1 MNKNQ
6 NNRSPMQL
14 VVTDTQQ
21 ISPSIQRIT
30 LQGDAISHFGQ
41 QSEGNYIK
49 LLFTSEGSTD
59 ISTLSEGTR
68 PLMRTYTVREFNQ
81 SDNSIV
87 VDFVRHI
94 SSDPSSG
101 FAARW
106 SVNANVGD
114 TISIVGPGNSQQIN
128 SNSDWVFLAADM
140 TSLPALAVTLSKL
153 DADTKGYA
161 VIEIHEKEDIQ
172 SLQAPEGVELI
183 WAIAE
188 HGENLVEAVKSQPWL
203 DGQCS
208 VWCAC
213 EFDAMRSLRQYFRN
227 VKEIDRDYIYISS
240 YWKNGVSED
249 GHKVIKREDAE
260 THEA

>member
-6 NNRSPMQL
+6 NKRSPLQL
-14 VVTDTQQ
+14 VVKDTQQ

-30 LQGDAISHFGQ
+30 LQGDSISHFGQ

-49 LLFTSEGSTD
+49 LLFTSNGSTD
-59 ISTLSEGTR
+59 ISTLNDDTR

-81 SDNSIV
+81 NDNSII

-106 SVNANVGD
+106 SVNASIGD
-114 TISIVGPGNSQQIN
+114 TISIVGPGKSQQIN
-128 SNSDWVFLAADM
+128 PDADWIFLAADM

-153 DADTKGYA
+153 DADSKGYA

-172 SLQAPEGVELI
+172 PLQAPEGVKLI

-188 HGENLVEAVKSQPWL
+188 HSENLVETVKSQPWL
-203 DGQCS
+203 NGQCS

-227 VKEIDRDYIYISS
+227 DKEIERDYIYISS

-260 THEA
+260 ADQ